1 MTSFPR
7 TVQRFASTTSDMM
20 TKRYPGDLQLQHLK
34 DVLSIETSLSTYP
47 GPLLMD
53 SAVQMKTKRKDVLKL
68 IEDKIH
74 SLDNHHNMSEDSSFD
89 AHPILVWKL
98 FKVMFEQEGALVG
111 G

>member
-1 MTSFPR
+1 
-7 TVQRFASTTSDMM
+7 MM

-34 DVLSIETSLSTYP
+34 DVLTIETSLSTYP

-53 SAVQMKTKRKDVLKL
+53 SAVQMKNKRKDVLKL
-68 IEDKIH
+68 IEDKIQ
-74 SLDNHHNMSEDSSFD
+74 SLDNHHSNSSEDSAFD
-89 AHPILVWKL
+89 AHPILIWKL